1 MVYAQ
6 PDDPPVLKI
15 TRILNATRQE
25 VFAAWTDP
33 ASVQQ
38 WLCPEAASVARVE
51 LDVRVGGA
59 FRIDM
64 QDQDDYVIHTGIYRE
79 IKSPERL
86 VFTWVSKYTQHRETL
101 VTVELVERGD
111 QTELVLTQVQL
122 PDEEARQRHAFGWVS
137 IMAHLAT
144 YMEHKLKPKNF

>member
-6 PDDPPVLKI
+6 PDDSPVLKI

-33 ASVQQ
+33 ASVKQ
-38 WLCPEAASVARVE
+38 WLCPEEASVARVE

-64 QDQDDYVIHTGIYRE
+64 QDQDDYVTHTGIYRE
-79 IKSPERL
+79 IKPPERL

-101 VTVELVERGD
+101 VTVELFEGGD
-111 QTELVLTQVQL
+111 KTELVLTQVQL
-122 PDEEARQRHAFGWVS
+122 PDEEAMQRHAFGWTS

-144 YMEHKLKPKNF
+144 YMENKLKP

>member
-6 PDDPPVLKI
+6 SDDPPVLKI

-33 ASVQQ
+33 ASVKQ
-38 WLCPEAASVARVE
+38 WLCPEGASVVRVE

-64 QDQDDYVIHTGIYRE
+64 
-79 IKSPERL
+79 
-86 VFTWVSKYTQHRETL
+86 
-101 VTVELVERGD
+101 
-111 QTELVLTQVQL
+111 
-122 PDEEARQRHAFGWVS
+122 
-137 IMAHLAT
+137 
-144 YMEHKLKPKNF
+144 

>member
-6 PDDPPVLKI
+6 SDDTTVLKI

-33 ASVQQ
+33 ASVKQ
-38 WLCPEAASVARVE
+38 WLCPEEASVVRVE

-79 IKSPERL
+79 IKPPERL

-101 VTVELVERGD
+101 VTVELFERVD
-111 QTELVLTQVQL
+111 KTELVLTQVQL
-122 PDEEARQRHAFGWVS
+122 PNEEARQRHAFGWTS
-137 IMAHLAT
+137 IVAHLAT
-144 YMEHKLKPKNF
+144 YMENKLKP

>member
-1 MVYAQ
+1 MVDAH

-15 TRILNATRQE
+15 TRILNATPQE

-33 ASVQQ
+33 ASVKQ
-38 WLCPEAASVARVE
+38 WLCPEGASVARVE

-64 QDQDDYVIHTGIYRE
+64 QVQDDYVIHTGIYRE
-79 IKSPERL
+79 IQAPERL

-101 VTVELVERGD
+101 VTVELFARGD

-122 PDEEARQRHAFGWVS
+122 PDEEARQRHALGWIS

-144 YMEHKLKPKNF
+144 YLEQKFTP

>member
-1 MVYAQ
+1 MVDAQ

-15 TRILNATRQE
+15 TRLLNATRQE

-38 WLCPEAASVARVE
+38 WLCPEAAAVARVE
-51 LDVRVGGA
+51 LDVRIGGA
-59 FRIDM
+59 FRIEM
-64 QDQDDYVIHTGIYRE
+64 QVQDDYVIHTGSYRE
-79 IKSPERL
+79 IQTPERL

-101 VTVELVERGD
+101 VTVELFARGD

-122 PDEEARQRHAFGWVS
+122 PDEEARQRHALGWIS

-144 YMEHKLKPKNF
+144 YMANKLKP

>member
-1 MVYAQ
+1 MVDAHL
-6 PDDPPVLKI
+6 DDPPVLKI
-15 TRILNATRQE
+15 TRLLNATRQE

-33 ASVQQ
+33 ASVKQ
-38 WLCPEAASVARVE
+38 WLCPEAVAVARVE

-64 QDQDDYVIHTGIYRE
+64 QDQ
-79 IKSPERL
+79 
-86 VFTWVSKYTQHRETL
+86 
-101 VTVELVERGD
+101 VELFARGD

-122 PDEEARQRHAFGWVS
+122 PDEEARQRHAVGWRA

-144 YMEHKLKPKNF
+144 YMENKLKP